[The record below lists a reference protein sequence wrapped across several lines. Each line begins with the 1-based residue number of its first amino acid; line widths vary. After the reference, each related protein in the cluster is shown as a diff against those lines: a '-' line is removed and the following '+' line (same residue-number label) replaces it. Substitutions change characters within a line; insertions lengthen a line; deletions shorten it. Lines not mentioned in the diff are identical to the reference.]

1 MPRDDADRKDKD
13 DAKDSKNDFVARQA
27 KENHAKLVRQLRRRL
42 PRGADP
48 DDAKDLAQ
56 KTYIEL
62 LRSGVKFEGVRL
74 PFSYLMKAAL
84 HVAAQYLKKRAE
96 EEQRLSIDSEAID
109 ARAEKPRFVDRDPV
123 LDALV
128 IEDSWQRT
136 YAGLTPEQK
145 QVLDLKAEGMSIQE
159 IAVMAGLTPDQVER
173 RLTDAYDHME
183 TLHHE
188 LVQGKVRK

>member
-1 MPRDDADRKDKD
+1 MPRSKD
-13 DAKDSKNDFVARQA
+13 DAGDSKYTFVDEQARR
-27 KENHAKLVRQLRRRL
+27 NHAKLVRQLCKSL
-42 PRGADP
+42 GVDP
-48 DDAKDLAQ
+48 EEARDIAQ
-56 KTYIEL
+56 DTYIDL
-62 LRSGVKFEGVRL
+62 LRSRVQFQNVRR
-74 PFSYLMKAAL
+74 PFSYVMKAAGR
-84 HVAAQYLKKRAE
+84 VAARYRKKRSAE
-96 EEQRLSIDSEAID
+96 EAKLTIDSEVVED
-109 ARAEKPRFVDRDPV
+109 RGEKPELLDGQPI

-128 IEDSWQRT
+128 VQESWQRT

-159 IAVMAGLTPDQVER
+159 IAVKAGFTPDQVER